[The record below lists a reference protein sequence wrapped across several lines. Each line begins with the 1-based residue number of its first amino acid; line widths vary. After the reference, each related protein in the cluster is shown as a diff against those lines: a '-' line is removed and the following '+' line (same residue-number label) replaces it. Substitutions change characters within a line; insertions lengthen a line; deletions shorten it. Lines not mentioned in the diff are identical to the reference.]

1 MSTSCSG
8 ELISRE
14 VQAADTGT
22 RYFNIQKSLEVQ
34 AAKFCNKNVWKYI
47 QQTSVGILIYR
58 VRTVIH
64 SLVLLD
70 TAALKSVLMEN
81 LELF

>member
-14 VQAADTGT
+14 VQAADTGM
-22 RYFNIQKSLEVQ
+22 YFNIQKSLEVQ

-70 TAALKSVLMEN
+70 TAALKSILTEN